1 MPAELFTFYAVACRV
16 AVLSLTT
23 MVIFVLALAGN
34 GPTRRI
40 LSFGPLAALGSF
52 SYSWYLMHGIA
63 LKLTGY
69 LVERALAAWHME
81 PSLLFVPAL
90 LVSLLFAWA
99 ISLATYHLIEN
110 RSLLAGRALKP
121 AAGDLTVVRV
131 DAR

>member
-1 MPAELFTFYAVACRV
+1 
-16 AVLSLTT
+16 
-23 MVIFVLALAGN
+23 
-34 GPTRRI
+34 
-40 LSFGPLAALGSF
+40 
-52 SYSWYLMHGIA
+52 MHGIA

-90 LVSLLFAWA
+90 LISLLFAWA

-110 RSLLAGRALKP
+110 SSLLTGRALKP
-121 AAGDLTVVRV
+121 SASDLTVIRV

>member
-16 AVLSLTT
+16 TVLSLTT
-23 MVIFVLALAGN
+23 MVIFVLALASN

-40 LSFGPLAALGSF
+40 LSFGPLVALGGF

-69 LVERALAAWHME
+69 LVERALATWHME

-90 LVSLLFAWA
+90 LISLLFAWA
-99 ISLATYHLIEN
+99 ISLATYHIVEN
-110 RSLLAGRALKP
+110 RSLFAKRALQP
-121 AAGDLTVVRV
+121 TGDLTVVRV